1 MIYQI
6 DETQI
11 ELTVPT
17 RADAARWMGMCA
29 QWSVIDDPADQMAA
43 RYAAADRWLLA
54 LGATRER
61 LDELSVATVMRL
73 ADQVYTDAMP
83 TGTTLGKS
91 AITRLS

>member
-6 DETQI
+6 DESQI

-43 RYAAADRWLLA
+43 RYAAADRWLMA
-54 LGATRER
+54 LGATREQ
-61 LDELSVATVMRL
+61 LDSLTVATVMRL
-73 ADQVYTDAMP
+73 ADQVYSDAMP
-83 TGTTLGKS
+83 NGATLGKS

>member
-29 QWSVIDDPADQMAA
+29 QWATMEDQGDQFASRYVAA
-43 RYAAADRWLLA
+43 ERWLMG
-54 LGATRER
+54 LGATREQ
-61 LDELSVATVMRL
+61 LDGLTVAAVMRL
-73 ADQVYTDAMP
+73 ADQVYADAMP
-83 TGTTLGKS
+83 TGAQLGKS
-91 AITRLS
+91 EITRIS